1 MDILEYSALD
11 LGQRIRAGEISP
23 MEAARAAVD
32 AAKRDEHNAYIFVD
46 EVGAVSY
53 THLDVYKRQL

>member
-23 MEAARAAVD
+23 MEAGPCGGGRR
-32 AAKRDEHNAYIFVD
+32 KT
-46 EVGAVSY
+46 G
-53 THLDVYKRQL
+53 